1 MAEALAVALPSGYD
15 DEFVNSVDEDLHC
28 SICHL
33 PLKEAV
39 QTGKCGHRFCRQCL
53 DEHFRRL
60 VVLLFELYY
69 HTCVIR

>member
-15 DEFVNSVDEDLHC
+15 DEFVNSVDEDLLC

-39 QTGKCGHRFCRQCL
+39 QTGK
-53 DEHFRRL
+53 
-60 VVLLFELYY
+60 VWA
-69 HTCVIR
+69 